1 MEDLISQLMLH
12 VRGIWKYRWYAI
24 GAMWLIAVTGWAT
37 VATLPNDFQTS
48 ARVYVDTQSI
58 LKPLL
63 AGMTSVPNVEQQVSI
78 MSRTLL
84 SRPNVE
90 RVMRMVDLDVQS
102 TSPRRHEEH
111 VEQLMSNIKISG
123 TNTHDIYTITYN
135 NKNPKLVRDVVQSL
149 LTIFVEGSFKGK
161 KSDTQQAVQ
170 FIDEQIKSYEERLVA
185 AENTVKQFKL
195 QYAGLLP
202 RQGADYSAQLA
213 SAADA
218 LGTAKLELAE
228 AAQTR
233 NAILLQITGDQR
245 RPGSGDKRPVR
256 INNPE
261 IDARIAAI
269 NTNLDALRLQY
280 TEQHPDIIAARRLL
294 AQLEARKVEES
305 KQPFRESDPGRNYSP
320 MMQQLKVAL
329 TEADAKLAAAR
340 VRVIEYTARHARLQA
355 QSQAVPEVES
365 QLAQLNRDY
374 EINKDNYQKLISR
387 REAAKL
393 SGDLS
398 STTEMMTFKII
409 DPPTMPVAPVG
420 PNRPLLYTVVFFGA
434 VICGLFIALLISQAR
449 PTFASPTEIRELTG
463 LNVLGTVSMNW
474 TAGEQQKRRRGRYV
488 LGLSFSSLMLAYGAV
503 LASGLLLTN

>member
-1 MEDLISQLMLH
+1 MEDLISQLLLH

-37 VATLPNDFQTS
+37 VYTLPNDFQTS

-63 AGMTSVPNVEQQVSI
+63 SGMTSVPNVEQQVSI

-102 TSPRRHEEH
+102 TSARQHEDK
-111 VEQLMSNIKISG
+111 VAQLMTNIKISG
-123 TNTHDIYTITYN
+123 TSTHDIYTITYN

-161 KSDTQQAVQ
+161 KNDSQQAVQ
-170 FIDEQIKSYEERLVA
+170 FIDEQIKSVEERLVA
-185 AENTVKQFKL
+185 AENTVKEFKL
-195 QYAGLLP
+195 RNAGLLP

-213 SAADA
+213 AAADA
-218 LGTAKLELAE
+218 LGTARLELAE
-228 AAQTR
+228 AVQTR
-233 NAILLQITGDQR
+233 NAILAQINGDAPR
-245 RPGSGDKRPVR
+245 AASDKRPVR

-261 IDARIAAI
+261 IDARIAAVSK
-269 NTNLDALRLQY
+269 NLDTMRLQF
-280 TEQHPDIIAARRLL
+280 TELHPDIIAARRLV

-305 KQPFRESDPGRNYSP
+305 KMSFRESDPGRNYSP

-329 TEADAKLAAAR
+329 TEADAKLAAIR
-340 VRVIEYTARHARLQA
+340 VRVLEYAARHARLQE
-355 QSQAVPEVES
+355 QSKAVPEIES
-365 QLAQLNRDY
+365 QLSQLNRDY
-374 EINKDNYQKLISR
+374 QINKDNYEKLISR

-409 DPPTMPVAPVG
+409 DPPTLPVAPAG
-420 PNRPLLYTVVFFGA
+420 PNRPLLYTLVFFGA
-434 VICGLFIALLISQAR
+434 LAGGALAALLISQAR
-449 PTFASPTEIRELTG
+449 PTFASPSEMRELTG
-463 LNVLGTVSMNW
+463 LVVLGTVSMNW
-474 TAGEQQKRRRGRYV
+474 TAAEQQKRRRGRYV
-488 LGLSFSSLMLAYGAV
+488 LGMSFSSLMLAYGAV
-503 LASGLLLTN
+503 LASGLLSN